1 MVSNMI
7 DCQDGILAL
16 CMHSGKVHNILIKCA
31 APPLPPPPTKIKTKQ
46 NINTNQQDQCFSKD
60 LMIDTILAESHITTT
75 TPPPL
80 PTKFPLSHSQDI

>member
-46 NINTNQQDQCFSKD
+46 NINTNQQNSVRTASFVLFCLIVIFARTFQHFTFVCFSEA
-60 LMIDTILAESHITTT
+60 LWNPEID
-75 TPPPL
+75 
-80 PTKFPLSHSQDI
+80 